1 MFSIAGS
8 ITVGVIV
15 VVGVVAA
22 VTRYHTRRQQA
33 VALTAETQAHDASV
47 VVSDLVR
54 ILQH

>member
-22 VTRYHTRRQQA
+22 VTRYHTRRQQQA
-33 VALTAETQAHDASV
+33 DLSAETRAHDASTV
-47 VVSDLVR
+47 LSDLVR
-54 ILQH
+54 ILRH

>member
-33 VALTAETQAHDASV
+33 VALTAEAQTHDASV

-54 ILQH
+54 ILRH